1 VFFSKIHHFHEKMNE
16 KQCLQVGPWKQK
28 IMVGL
33 IVRLMGGQGDLVD
46 CINPP
51 YAL

>member
-1 VFFSKIHHFHEKMNE
+1 MNE
-16 KQCLQVGPWKQK
+16 KQYSQVGPWKQK
-28 IMVGL
+28 KMVGL
-33 IVRLMGGQGDLVD
+33 IVWLMGGQGDLMD